1 MIMLINERNG
11 HKTKFKSYKK
21 LYDHIAHGQRCK
33 RRNKSIDSWV
43 FASHSYCRAMAFY
56 DFVCT
61 QKEKAKKNSGWE
73 KTRFDILE
81 VSYNKSVKP
90 VMVPITPNTDI
101 QSYLEDWCK
110 KYCQS
115 HGFKLVEVEED
126 DGILRVKKERS
137 DLANIG
143 LTYNIWWKG

>member
-1 MIMLINERNG
+1 
-11 HKTKFKSYKK
+11 
-21 LYDHIAHGQRCK
+21 
-33 RRNKSIDSWV
+33 
-43 FASHSYCRAMAFY
+43 MAFY

-81 VSYNKSVKP
+81 VSYDKSVKP